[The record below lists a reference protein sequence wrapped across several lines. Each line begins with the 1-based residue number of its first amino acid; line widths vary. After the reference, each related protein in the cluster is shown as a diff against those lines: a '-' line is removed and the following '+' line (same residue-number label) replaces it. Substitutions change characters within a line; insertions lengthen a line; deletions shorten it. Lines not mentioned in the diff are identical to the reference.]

1 MEGVYAVLLVLLLW
15 ASAPEVA
22 NASRRYPYF
31 PLTSEEEGP
40 ARQPLQTQR
49 PFNIAHRGS
58 NGEFPEATAGA
69 YLVSDLVIFSISLP
83 HDLSTYSINP
93 KGLLWHRCFTG
104 LPPHSPPSAWWHNI
118 IGLHMKCKYCQFQQ
132 KWYTSETVVVP
143 SKISSPPNTL
153 IWWDAICNNPAMLMW
168 WKSICSS
175 SAIAFN

>member
-93 KGLLWHRCFTG
+93 KGLLWHRCFIG

-132 KWYTSETVVVP
+132 KWHTSEYLPKYHLLPTHWSDEMP
-143 SKISSPPNTL
+143 FATTL
-153 IWWDAICNNPAMLMW
+153 PCWCDENPFVAALL
-168 WKSICSS
+168 
-175 SAIAFN
+175 